1 MKLSEE
7 PDHPAV
13 VEPKLEAG
21 QEDYP
26 CDICDSVL
34 TSSADFIAHTNSEHS
49 DKVTDLLSFPWS

>member
-1 MKLSEE
+1 MKLNEE
-7 PDHPAV
+7 PDHPV

-34 TSSADFIAHTNSEHS
+34 TSSADFIAHTNSEHG